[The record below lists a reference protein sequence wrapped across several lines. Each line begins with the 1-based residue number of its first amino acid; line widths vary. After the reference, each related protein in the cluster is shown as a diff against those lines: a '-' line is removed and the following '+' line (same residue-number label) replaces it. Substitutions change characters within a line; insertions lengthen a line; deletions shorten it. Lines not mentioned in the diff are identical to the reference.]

1 MIKTELQKE
10 IPLLLQKIQPRSDLP
25 VMMKDEDVHVFL
37 EALRSVDAF
46 SLTLAEDLPK
56 GLSNPAISLLRRLR
70 SAYALPVG
78 QLISLVHQ
86 LVNEVVPEKG
96 ADWQRIAH
104 DIFQH
109 PDRNTSVA
117 KLLLQYSENEEVIE
131 LIHNLE
137 VDDPHAIYPTS
148 PYRTSSGKV
157 NATEDY
163 RHIEAVMTTSTMTE
177 IHIEEGILNVDNPI
191 LKNLYQPL
199 GKCICVIDS
208 NVQEYYGNEVI
219 AYFEHHGIQLEKLV
233 YRAMEI
239 DKGIHMVEQLLA
251 DFKRIGVSRQEPVL
265 IVGGGVIADV
275 GGLACSL
282 YHRNTPYV
290 MLATSIVS
298 GIDAGPSPRT
308 CCDGFG
314 FKNLFGAYHAPV
326 MTLTDR
332 TFFKTLRTG
341 WIRHGVAEIIKMA
354 VVKNKELFHLLED
367 TGFDLITSQFGTN
380 TDDALL
386 SEKGQRVLALAMCS
400 YVEAEYDN
408 LYETHQCRP
417 HAYGHTWSPGY
428 EIPSGMLHG
437 HAVACG
443 MGLGAHMSYLQGWI
457 SEEDRNRIMQL
468 ISNFELS
475 LWHPILDNVE
485 LIYKAQIKV
494 IEKRGGNLVA
504 PLPKGEIGQ
513 CGYLNELPFEEMKQ
527 VVSSYKAI
535 CQSYPRNGLGVEAH
549 CKDVGLED
557 PSTVGHLSIGDMK
570 AAVVN

>member
-1 MIKTELQKE
+1 
-10 IPLLLQKIQPRSDLP
+10 
-25 VMMKDEDVHVFL
+25 
-37 EALRSVDAF
+37 
-46 SLTLAEDLPK
+46 
-56 GLSNPAISLLRRLR
+56 
-70 SAYALPVG
+70 
-78 QLISLVHQ
+78 
-86 LVNEVVPEKG
+86 
-96 ADWQRIAH
+96 
-104 DIFQH
+104 
-109 PDRNTSVA
+109 
-117 KLLLQYSENEEVIE
+117 
-131 LIHNLE
+131 
-137 VDDPHAIYPTS
+137 
-148 PYRTSSGKV
+148 
-157 NATEDY
+157 
-163 RHIEAVMTTSTMTE
+163 
-177 IHIEEGILNVDNPI
+177 
-191 LKNLYQPL
+191 
-199 GKCICVIDS
+199 
-208 NVQEYYGNEVI
+208 
-219 AYFEHHGIQLEKLV
+219 
-233 YRAMEI
+233 
-239 DKGIHMVEQLLA
+239 
-251 DFKRIGVSRQEPVL
+251 L

-408 LYETHQCRP
+408 LYETNQCRP